1 MSLCMQPER
10 TLRTLEQIK
19 DSVSFVMIATEG
31 KTLED
36 YSTDRLLRQAVE
48 RNLEIVGEAVGR
60 LRRND
65 PDTALHITE
74 HERIVAFRNVLI
86 HGYDLVDDELV
97 WDTIQ
102 TQLPILLSEVEEL
115 LRKRY

>member
-1 MSLCMQPER
+1 MQPER

-19 DSVSFVMIATEG
+19 DSVSFVMAATED
-31 KTLED
+31 KTLAD
-36 YSTDRLLRQAVE
+36 YSSDRLLRQAVE

-60 LRRND
+60 LRRED
-65 PDTALHITE
+65 PNTASRLSE
-74 HERIVAFRNVLI
+74 HERIIAFRNVLI

-102 TQLPILLSEVEEL
+102 TKLPILLAEIEKL
-115 LRKRY
+115 LREK